1 MSNEN
6 NVSCFCGNV
15 CVRANTNI
23 LTHEQLVQGTF
34 YTLPE
39 RQITAKLNVSLL
51 EQHINRLHK
60 RSFVHLFWY
69 SLSNTQYFKLMCCE

>member
-34 YTLPE
+34 YTRPE

-60 RSFVHLFWY
+60 KLC
-69 SLSNTQYFKLMCCE
+69 SLVLV